1 VVDRR
6 LDRHNED
13 LASRAKLIPG
23 LNARLVLI
31 DPDTNTD
38 KYYVLQGLED
48 DNGCYSYQ
56 RWGRTGTDGEAKI
69 QGPMER
75 EEVEK
80 ILAKVFKDKSGKE
93 WGSITPGDRGL
104 PGKYWLQREFNA
116 SETAKWQYY
125 VHDNIDGK
133 RNDWY
138 DYSGKASEEVEEIFA
153 QHKANACESRT
164 ATRVVASGNLG
175 FSYLVDLE
183 AMTQTNM
190 KTRKQRKIR
199 RVTGAQALSR
209 QSSGSHMM
217 KMMMKK
223 RMMPM
228 VMKRLSSV
236 MKSAKKPMKKVMKK
250 LMKKKPMK
258 KVMKK
263 AMKKVSKIAKGK
275 RGKWLV
281 FSGRKEKTSKGL
293 KAADFVKN
301 KYNRVVSKKKS
312 ALQKRNAWMIATV
325 KARASLRIT
334 GFCPCGGAT
343 EKGKAVY
350 EKAKSFYHQTL

>member
-1 VVDRR
+1 M
-6 LDRHNED
+6 
-13 LASRAKLIPG
+13 
-23 LNARLVLI
+23 LI

-48 DNGCYSYQ
+48 DDGCYSYQ
-56 RWGRTGTDGEAKI
+56 RWGRTGTDGDAKI
-69 QGPMER
+69 QGPMEK

-80 ILAKVFKDKSGKE
+80 ILAKVFKDKSGKD

-138 DYSGKASEEVEEIFA
+138 DYSANASEEVEELFA

-164 ATRVVASGNLG
+164 ATRVVASGTLG

-183 AMTQTNM
+183 AMTQTN
-190 KTRKQRKIR
+190 TSSRKARKIR
-199 RVTGAQALSR
+199 RATGAQAFSR
-209 QSSGSHMM
+209 KSSGISM
-217 KMMMKK
+217 KKMMKK

-228 VMKRLSSV
+228 AMKSLSSV
-236 MKSAKKPMKKVMKK
+236 MKSTKKPVKKVMKK

-275 RGKWLV
+275 RAKWLV
-281 FSGRKEKTSKGL
+281 FSGRKEKTSKGR
-293 KAADFVKN
+293 KASDFIKN
-301 KYNRVVSKKKS
+301 KYNKVVSKKKS
-312 ALQKRNAWMIATV
+312 ALQRRNAWMAATV
-325 KARASLRIT
+325 KARASLGIT
-334 GFCPCGGAT
+334 GFCPCGGET
-343 EKGKAVY
+343 EKGKALY
-350 EKAKSFYHQTL
+350 EKAKSLYHQTL